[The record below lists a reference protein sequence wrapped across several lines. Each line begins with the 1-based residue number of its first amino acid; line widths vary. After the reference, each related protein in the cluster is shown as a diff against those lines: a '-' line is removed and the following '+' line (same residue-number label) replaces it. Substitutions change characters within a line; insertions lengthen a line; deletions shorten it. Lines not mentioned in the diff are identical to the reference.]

1 MVDWHSP
8 EVIQDNALSFNKSIH
23 CLIGLYLWE
32 FVNTLDFDWA
42 VISGEQKFRWPLFF
56 YFYARYG
63 MLGVLIC
70 FAVALNV
77 TKTDIHC
84 QGLFLFI
91 QIVGNTCLGVASINL
106 SIRTI
111 AVWGQSIYVIVSLV
125 ALICGQFGI
134 ILKSVTNVHA
144 SFIYGAG
151 CSIDSTESSLF
162 AAMYLYTMGTDFI
175 VMCLMVYKLWYKRRH
190 QQRSRI
196 MKLMFVDGLAY
207 FALAFV
213 VNLLA
218 AIFSLLDLND
228 VMSVIADGPASILAT
243 VASCRVVRRLYRFRG
258 PGAEIYSASGGDT
271 SSGNNNRIHPLSQQ
285 ARIDVPPKTAVGG
298 VHVQMQTFT
307 ETSYGVPGSA
317 KDREIA
323 GEFCDKDS
331 SDSELKSKS
340 AGY

>member
-8 EVIQDNALSFNKSIH
+8 EVLEDNALAFNKSIH

-63 MLGVLIC
+63 MLGVLIG
-70 FAVALNV
+70 FAIALNV
-77 TKTDIHC
+77 TKTHIDC

-111 AVWGQSIYVIVSLV
+111 AVWGESLYVTIPLA

-144 SFIYGAG
+144 SFIFGSG
-151 CSIDSTESSLF
+151 CSIDSSESTLF

-190 QQRSRI
+190 QHRSRI
-196 MKLMFVDGLAY
+196 MRLMFVDGLAY
-207 FALAFV
+207 FALAYVDF
-213 VNLLA
+213 LIPSQ
-218 AIFSLLDLND
+218 IFSLLDLND

-243 VASCRVVRRLYRFRG
+243 VASCRVVRRLYRFRS
-258 PGAEIYSASGGDT
+258 PGAEIYRSAALWLLAALFLHSV
-271 SSGNNNRIHPLSQQ
+271 SVMVNRRVGITIGCIH
-285 ARIDVPPKTAVGG
+285 
-298 VHVQMQTFT
+298 
-307 ETSYGVPGSA
+307 
-317 KDREIA
+317 
-323 GEFCDKDS
+323 
-331 SDSELKSKS
+331 
-340 AGY
+340 

>member
-8 EVIQDNALSFNKSIH
+8 EVLQDNALAFTKSIH

-63 MLGVLIC
+63 MLGVLIGLWNRQYAYLSVVL
-70 FAVALNV
+70 FALNV
-77 TKTDIHC
+77 TRTLGYLPIKSRYIVRV
-84 QGLFLFI
+84 LFLFI
-91 QIVGNTCLGVASINL
+91 QIVGEHL
-106 SIRTI
+106 SWSRQYQPFHSH
-111 AVWGQSIYVIVSLV
+111 VWGQSLYVTVPLV

-134 ILKSVTNVHA
+134 ILKSVTNVH
-144 SFIYGAG
+144 
-151 CSIDSTESSLF
+151 CSTLF

-175 VMCLMVYKLWYKRRH
+175 CDLWYKRRH
-190 QQRSRI
+190 QHKSRI
-196 MKLMFVDGLAY
+196 MKLMFVD
-207 FALAFV
+207 V
-213 VNLLA
+213 TSLLY
-218 AIFSLLDLND
+218 IFSLLDLND

-271 SSGNNNRIHPLSQQ
+271 SSGLNNRTHPLSQQ
-285 ARIDVPPKTAVGG
+285 ARIDVPAKTAVAG

-307 ETSYGVPGSA
+307 ETSYGTPGSA

-323 GEFCDKDS
+323 GELFDRDS
-331 SDSELKSKS
+331 SESELKRKS